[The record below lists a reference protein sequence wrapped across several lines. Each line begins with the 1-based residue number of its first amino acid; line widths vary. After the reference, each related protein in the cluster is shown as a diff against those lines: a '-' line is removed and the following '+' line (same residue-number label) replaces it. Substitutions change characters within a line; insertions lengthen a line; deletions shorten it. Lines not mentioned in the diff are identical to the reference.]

1 MNWGRYWAAL
11 AAATLVTV
19 SGCGQ
24 DAGPAPSPPTIQAV
38 GVATDVRLYPDYTR
52 IVFADGT
59 VQEVPATYRQIGDPP
74 GFDLVIIGSDGTG
87 PFLASF
93 PTQAGLPANCYRA
106 NTTGIERGTH
116 IEIEGVLWA
125 KAPSFAAAAAPES
138 GLAYPGGTRFC
149 FNDGGLI
156 TSVIGR

>member
-1 MNWGRYWAAL
+1 MNWGPYRAGL
-11 AAATLVTV
+11 AAAMLVTV
-19 SGCGQ
+19 NGCGQ
-24 DAGPAPSPPTIQAV
+24 DAGPAPSPPTIQAA

-52 IVFADGT
+52 IAFADGT
-59 VQEVPATYRQIGDPP
+59 VEEVPATYRQIGDPP

-93 PTQAGLPANCYRA
+93 PNQAGLPADCYRA

-125 KAPSFAAAAAPES
+125 KASSFAAAAVPER
-138 GLAYPGGTRFC
+138 GFAYPGGTRFC
-149 FNDGGLI
+149 FNDLGLI
-156 TSVIGR
+156 ASVIDR